1 MSTNGFTLVELLI
14 VFAIALLVL
23 SLTGSIASNTYPKS
37 QLRSHS
43 SAVTQ
48 TLREA
53 QAFTITK
60 KHDSV
65 WGVHLT
71 QSNMTLFAGASYAT
85 RDTAYD
91 RTHAFP
97 SNITAGG
104 LTDIVFD
111 AFVGTTAQTGTV
123 TLTSLATGE
132 IVNVTVNENG
142 NVEW

>member
-1 MSTNGFTLVELLI
+1 MARAGFTLIELLI
-14 VFAIALLVL
+14 VFAIALLIL

-37 QLRSHS
+37 QLRSHAS
-43 SAVTQ
+43 SVAQ

-53 QAFTITK
+53 QSNTIAK

-71 QSNMTLFAGASYAT
+71 ASSMTLFAGTSYAT
-85 RDTAYD
+85 RDT
-91 RTHAFP
+91 THDQLHTFP
-97 SNITAGG
+97 SGIVASG

-111 AFVGTTAQTGTV
+111 ARVGTTVQTGTI
-123 TLTSLATGE
+123 TLTSQATGE
-132 IVNVTVNENG
+132 TQNVTVNANG